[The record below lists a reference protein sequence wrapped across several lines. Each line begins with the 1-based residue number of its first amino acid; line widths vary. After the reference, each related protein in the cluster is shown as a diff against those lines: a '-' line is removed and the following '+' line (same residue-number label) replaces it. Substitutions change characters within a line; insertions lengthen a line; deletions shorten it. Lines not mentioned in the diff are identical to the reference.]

1 MEGQIT
7 YQVDTTKTNSLL
19 PQTSEKSLSVG
30 RSTIAS
36 IKTERDTSK
45 QAVQQKKTYTP
56 QQIRHWR
63 WLREQK
69 MLIDSS
75 RYIKPRATTEL
86 TTTQIQQLPQM
97 VLPMRERKP
106 YSTDW
111 ITVVLFVTIIL
122 FATIRYSYFKYIANL
137 FISLFNYATSV
148 RMWNEKNYPASH
160 GAYRLDAIFIITLS
174 LFIFQALS
182 LFKWKQ
188 SPQGLLTYFIIL
200 GCVGAYYFGKK
211 LCYKIIGS
219 LFQNQAETSE
229 YLFNLDNFNRITGI
243 LLLPITILIAFA
255 PFENPS
261 FILFFG
267 LFIFLSF
274 NIVLLKRGMLIL
286 LKKHFSI
293 FYLFLYLCTLEFL
306 PLLLIYKV
314 VVE

>member
-1 MEGQIT
+1 M
-7 YQVDTTKTNSLL
+7 S
-19 PQTSEKSLSVG
+19 QTSGKSLSVG

-45 QAVQQKKTYTP
+45 QTQTVQPKKTYTP

-75 RYIKPRATTEL
+75 RYIKPRAATQLTSTEVPK
-86 TTTQIQQLPQM
+86 LPQM

-111 ITVVLFVTIIL
+111 ITVVLFAAIIL
-122 FATIRYSYFKYIANL
+122 FATIRYSYFKYISNL

-148 RMWNEKNYPASH
+148 RMWNEKNYPAAH
-160 GAYRLDAIFIITLS
+160 GAYRLDAIFHISVALFTFQTLN
-174 LFIFQALS
+174 LL
-182 LFKWKQ
+182 KWKQ
-188 SPQGLLTYFIIL
+188 SPQGLLTYLIIL
-200 GCVGAYYFGKK
+200 GCVVAYYLGKK

-219 LFQNQAETSE
+219 LFENQTETNE
-229 YLFNLDNFNRITGI
+229 FLFNLDNFNRITGL

-255 PFENPS
+255 PIEDPS
-261 FILFFG
+261 YILFFG